1 MENLRLFL
9 IIGIILLLNK
19 DFFLRHDPLA
29 NGPAKDVHN
38 FLHGARVYLAGPMDF
53 VASRESERQHGW
65 RGRVKAFLEA
75 LDVTVFDPW
84 EKPQIRGLFEYGK
97 EDIKTIRQRDKWTF
111 EPGAE
116 GSSTRAELAEYFWDT
131 MHIDLRM
138 VDISDFVIAYCPT
151 NIYSVGTVH
160 EIVVARS
167 QHKPVLFISP
177 AIEFPAL
184 GALKQAVAENAEL
197 SSLLETLE
205 SEIPIR
211 ENPSATPSL
220 WYLPLIGSESFFD
233 GFGFQQPQ
241 YLEQFTK
248 WRQCSPLDE
257 RELKRP
263 PKRPLL
269 PFLEEL
275 GRGTSVPRRWVHAT
289 GKYQDDDDWLL
300 LAESL
305 KK

>member
-1 MENLRLFL
+1 
-9 IIGIILLLNK
+9 
-19 DFFLRHDPLA
+19 
-29 NGPAKDVHN
+29 
-38 FLHGARVYLAGPMDF
+38 MDF
-53 VASRESERQHGW
+53 VASREQERKHGW
-65 RGRVKAFLEA
+65 RARVKEFLEA

-84 EKPQIRGLFEYGK
+84 EKPEIRGLFEYGK
-97 EDIKTIRQRDKWTF
+97 EDIQTIKERDKWTF
-111 EPGAE
+111 EPTVE

-177 AIEFPAL
+177 AIEFAAL
-184 GALKQAVAENAEL
+184 PELKRAAEKDPDLSALIESLEAEVPIKQ
-197 SSLLETLE
+197 
-205 SEIPIR
+205 
-211 ENPSATPSL
+211 NPTGTPSL
-220 WYLPLIGSESFFD
+220 WYLPLIGSESYFD
-233 GFGFQQPQ
+233 GFGFQQPK
-241 YLEQFTK
+241 YLERFRN
-248 WRQCSPLDE
+248 WREYSPLNK
-257 RELKRP
+257 RELKHP

-275 GRGTSVPRRWVHAT
+275 GRGTSVPKRWVHAT

-305 KK
+305 RK